1 MKLVRF
7 HDLSKGIRMGLLE
20 NNKVYDLTTINAS
33 LFSSFQSMLDC
44 SHSVKLSIEEMV
56 LRELQEYNGNC
67 QEKLPSFSYS
77 KFENPSPNPS
87 YVRLKIPHEPPEVWG
102 CGVTYSR
109 SRRAREG
116 ETVVKGIYDRI
127 YDAIRPEIFFKATS
141 SRCVGPNEPICL
153 RSDSKWMVP
162 EPELAFFLGKNHEI
176 VGYTVGNDVSAR
188 DVERENPLY
197 LPQAKIFQG
206 CCALGPTIA
215 TQETIKDPKNLKIVC
230 TIRRNGEI
238 AFKDETNTSQLKRSL
253 DELVEYICRDNLV
266 SPGTAV
272 LTGTGIIPPDDFT
285 LKDKDIVEIEIENI
299 GVLRNPVLQLN

>member
-7 HDLSKGIRMGLLE
+7 HVPSKGIRIGLWE
-20 NNKVYDLTTINAS
+20 NSNVYDLTTINAS
-33 LFSSFQSMLDC
+33 LFSSFQTMLGH
-44 SHSVKLSIEEMV
+44 SYSVKLNIEEMIR
-56 LRELQEYNGNC
+56 RELQEYGG
-67 QEKLPSFSYS
+67 KLPSFSYS
-77 KFENPSPNPS
+77 ELEKNSPNPLH
-87 YVRLKIPHEPPEVWG
+87 VRLKIPHEPSEVWG
-102 CGVTYSR
+102 CGVTYLR

-116 ETVVKGIYDRI
+116 ETVVKGIYDRV

-141 SRCVGPNEPICL
+141 GRCVGPNEPICL

-230 TIRRNGEI
+230 TIRRDGEI

-266 SPGTAV
+266 PPGTAV
-272 LTGTGIIPPDDFT
+272 LTGTGIIPPDDFM